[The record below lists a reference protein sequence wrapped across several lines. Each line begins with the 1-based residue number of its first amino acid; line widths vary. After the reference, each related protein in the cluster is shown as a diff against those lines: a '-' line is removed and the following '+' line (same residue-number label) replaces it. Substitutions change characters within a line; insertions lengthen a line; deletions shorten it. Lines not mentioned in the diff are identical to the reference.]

1 MRVFFNAVDRSRLIE
16 NSSRYHF
23 SEKPVNTDV
32 LFASLK
38 EKNTMTS
45 RGAYRRK

>member
-1 MRVFFNAVDRSRLIE
+1 MRVFFNAVMVVLDE

-23 SEKPVNTDV
+23 RENPVNTEV